1 MRANPCRYCVLHYY
15 DEPTKSYKQG
25 YKEECLACENLK
37 LHKEYLNS
45 QRKFET
51 GELITSIDDLLKETW
66 VIWHN
71 STKHIEIFK
80 SMPLRVVYGF
90 LRAGA
95 FRKAIP
101 RELNK
106 E

>member
-1 MRANPCRYCVLHYY
+1 MRVNPCRYCVLHNY
-15 DEPTKSYKQG
+15 DEPTKSYKPG
-25 YKEECLACENLK
+25 YKKECLVCENLK

-45 QRKFET
+45 QRKFEA

-80 SMPLRVVYGF
+80 SMPLRVVKTY
-90 LRAGA
+90 LDNKK